1 MIKNTSGLAV
11 QPCRLHERFYYH
23 ARLLYYI
30 LRQKARGFFARGQGA
45 PAPPFFLSASPEGFC
60 GGGGPSTSRCRRS
73 ALHPGE
79 FFAGRQSQ
87 PLPMQALRPAPGGV
101 FCGTAVPAP
110 NDARGSPSALP
121 RAGAPHEHGFAMLGA
136 PGDFLMRRK
145 SPKTHQEPPGSWTS
159 GTRGRTP
166 LDSPAPC
173 PSGIGC
179 GSIEPAAS
187 SGAILPSHGLKT
199 QSVPSMKPKEKNK
212 TGLSTS
218 SKWQIGLGLW
228 QKVARR
234 ETERSAASAKRAAA
248 THRGI
253 PKGAALGAPL
263 VTFPATGKSPGVGG
277 AERPPL

>member
-30 LRQKARGFFARGQGA
+30 LRQKARGFFARGCSPLATPICEGAGA
-45 PAPPFFLSASPEGFC
+45 PSGASRQTWLLLPEVGAAPP
-60 GGGGPSTSRCRRS
+60 
-73 ALHPGE
+73 
-79 FFAGRQSQ
+79 Q
-87 PLPMQALRPAPGGV
+87 P
-101 FCGTAVPAP
+101 
-110 NDARGSPSALP
+110 P
-121 RAGAPHEHGFAMLGA
+121 RAGAPPRA